1 MKVLLQDVID
11 AIEQTTNELHFFYYM
26 PEEVILCYSE
36 FDQRIL
42 DPDYEDE
49 DIDDVSDES
58 ISLPNIQ
65 ERNDYAIMQDFIST
79 VENNEAYEWLSNS
92 IRGRGA
98 FRMFRATLDRFD
110 LTKDWYDYRD
120 NAYKEIAINWCNE
133 YGIEYDASEIEYD
146 EENEEEI
153 IIPHSNIVK
162 PSIVEINKHNLP
174 GILYMVD
181 AYEMEVNHNKDADL
195 VRDKFSSYLNIY
207 HVIYTLTLNGKS
219 VGYIVLK
226 KEDKNYLLQTI
237 FVRKEERRKGYGT
250 MLFKHAEKIANEE
263 NLY

>member
-42 DPDYEDE
+42 DPDFEDE
-49 DIDDVSDES
+49 DIDDVLDDS

-92 IRGRGA
+92 IRGKGA

-133 YGIEYDASEIEYD
+133 YGIE
-146 EENEEEI
+146 I
-153 IIPHSNIVK
+153 IISNPCFEVWFIEHFGYTTKNFNSNAEVIDELK
-162 PSIVEINKHNLP
+162 EKIPNYTKSINLHPLIIDKTDIAIKNCKKLENFHDSIGNIGMCRNPSSEVYKIVETIN
-174 GILYMVD
+174 
-181 AYEMEVNHNKDADL
+181 NKQKA
-195 VRDKFSSYLNIY
+195 F
-207 HVIYTLTLNGKS
+207 
-219 VGYIVLK
+219 
-226 KEDKNYLLQTI
+226 
-237 FVRKEERRKGYGT
+237 
-250 MLFKHAEKIANEE
+250 
-263 NLY
+263 